1 MEEISSHR
9 PILSFRPQGDA
20 MNAKE
25 VIRTALKGNQNML
38 NWYLS
43 DLSDADLL
51 VRPVPGANHIAWQ
64 LGHLIVSEI
73 GLGTQYLGAKYPE
86 LPAGFKEQH
95 DKTTASQDPPKGF
108 GTKAEYLALF
118 EKIRPTTLA
127 ALDKLSEADLDKP
140 LEGSMAKFFPTVGA
154 FTLLFG
160 NHLLMHAGQFSVV
173 RRKLGKPVLF

>member
-1 MEEISSHR
+1 
-9 PILSFRPQGDA
+9 
-20 MNAKE
+20 MNARE
-25 VIRTALKGNQNML
+25 VLRTALKSNQNIL
-38 NWYLS
+38 NQYVS

-64 LGHLIVSEI
+64 LGHLILAEV

-86 LPAGFKEQH
+86 LPAGFAEQH
-95 DKTTASQDPPKGF
+95 DKKNASQDPPRGF

-140 LEGSMAKFFPTVGA
+140 LEGPMAKFFPTVGSFA
-154 FTLLFG
+154 LLFA